1 MPMITTCTRRSTL
14 ILAIVDLTSSI
25 APGLAQQ
32 IQNHKRAEDHQDN
45 LETFLQ
51 ALPDERVIRRDVFL
65 ERCAGDVKYVKARI
79 SVQTVRSGQPFLPT
93 GETPECRPERRR
105 LD

>member
-1 MPMITTCTRRSTL
+1 MAFDVFDC
-14 ILAIVDLTSSI
+14 A
-25 APGLAQQ
+25 GLAQQ

-65 ERCAGDVKYVKARI
+65 ERCAGDVKIRKGENQRPDQGNRGNLFCRLVKRQNAD
-79 SVQTVRSGQPFLPT
+79 QNDDDWT
-93 GETPECRPERRR
+93 ECHHKV
-105 LD
+105 